1 MDINNMSLDEIWEQI
16 SVKTEEQSDV
26 ASGLNATYTFH
37 IKDGDKKSYSL
48 IFEDG
53 KAEVKQGSI
62 DDANCQLTMNE
73 LNFKRL
79 LTGELNATSAF
90 MTRRLKLKGN
100 IGDALKL
107 EQILKNYSF

>member
-1 MDINNMSLDEIWEQI
+1 MDINDMSLEEIWEQI
-16 SVKTEEQSDV
+16 SLKTEEQSDV
-26 ASGLNATYTFH
+26 ANGLNATYTFH
-37 IKDGDKKSYSL
+37 IKDRSEKSFSL

-53 KAEVKQGSI
+53 KAEVKEGPI

-107 EQILKNYSF
+107 EQILKDYSF